1 MTQSSWHIPRWFH
14 QMGSPKWFYDIAG
27 RLQPWFALAAAV
39 LLIWGSVWGLAFA
52 PADYQQGNSFRIM
65 YVHVPAAILAQSVFL
80 GMAVAGAV
88 GIVWKMKVAFMVAR
102 SCIGMGASFTLIA
115 LITGAIWGKPTWVY
129 IYIQIYKYM
138 HAYINIYIYIYI
150 NIYIYMCT

>member
-1 MTQSSWHIPRWFH
+1 MTQSIWRMPRWFH

-27 RLQPWFALAAAV
+27 RLQPWLALATAV

-102 SCIGMGASFTLIA
+102 SCIGMGLSLIH
-115 LITGAIWGKPTWVY
+115 I
-129 IYIQIYKYM
+129 
-138 HAYINIYIYIYI
+138 
-150 NIYIYMCT
+150 